1 MQEVRHDPVLQE
13 RQPPVGLL
21 RRQIVIGRTPR
32 VPGSLVPFG
41 RPELE
46 RVLAG
51 PVSGP
56 QLGAQDP
63 AHQLVVPEAGPL
75 LVEGHQEQ
83 VRGADRAQQRRRVL
97 PSGDRGARLHGQH
110 PEDGGVEHELGHL
123 GRLLVEDFGD
133 EVLGDRLPADLEHP
147 LQPRRIRGSAQG
159 QRRHLQHRRPPLA
172 ALMEQGQV
180 GSGELDT
187 EVRQQVTA
195 LGEGEIQVTIA
206 NLAQLTRHPEPV
218 LP

>member
-1 MQEVRHDPVLQE
+1 MNWATSA
-13 RQPPVGLL
+13 GCWS
-21 RRQIVIGRTPR
+21 RT
-32 VPGSLVPFG
+32 S
-41 RPELE
+41 ETKYS
-46 RVLAG
+46 AI
-51 PVSGP
+51 
-56 QLGAQDP
+56 AC
-63 AHQLVVPEAGPL
+63 A
-75 LVEGHQEQ
+75 
-83 VRGADRAQQRRRVL
+83 
-97 PSGDRGARLHGQH
+97 
-110 PEDGGVEHELGHL
+110 
-123 GRLLVEDFGD
+123 
-133 EVLGDRLPADLEHP
+133 ADLERP